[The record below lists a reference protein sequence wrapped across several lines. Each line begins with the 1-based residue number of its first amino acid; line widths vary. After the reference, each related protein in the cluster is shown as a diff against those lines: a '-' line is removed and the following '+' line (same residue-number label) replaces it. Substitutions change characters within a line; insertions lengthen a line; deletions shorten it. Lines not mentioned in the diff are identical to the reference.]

1 MKTRIAQSFVLM
13 ALLVAGVLITTTT
26 KASLSPIGRVV
37 PVGGSAAVKFTSLYT
52 NLKTQCWADGKVGE
66 GQDQPLKC
74 KGYGGYVIKIGYS
87 AASSHMRIELAKSDA
102 EPVNLPAQPIN
113 YDGMGRKIEW
123 RLANGKPFAVILRID
138 VPKDGLEA
146 TELWQPGNLKGQS
159 LLVQGLGKY
168 SDFTAEIDAKSPNA
182 NVEARK
188 QADAKYGSCN

>member
-1 MKTRIAQSFVLM
+1 MKTRIVQTLFTM
-13 ALLVAGVLITTTT
+13 ALLIAAAMVTTTT
-26 KASLSPIGRVV
+26 KASLSPVGRVV
-37 PVGGSAAVKFTSLYT
+37 PAGSPAAVKFTSLYT
-52 NLKTQCWADGKVGE
+52 NLKTQCWADGKAGE
-66 GQDQPLKC
+66 GQDQALKC
-74 KGYGGYVIKIGYS
+74 KGYGGYVIKVGYS

-146 TELWQPGNLKGQS
+146 TELWQPGNQKGQS
-159 LLVQGLGKY
+159 MLVQGLGKY
-168 SDFTAEIDAKSPNA
+168 SDFTVEIDAKKPNA
-182 NVEARK
+182 NVEARQ